1 MTNATLK
8 LSDVSL
14 DGGLAQLT
22 AAGLTDDAASRRA
35 SNFSRAANRL
45 VREGLR
51 GDTAVK
57 AYFVPGR
64 IEVLGKHTDYAGG
77 RSLLAAVER
86 GFSLVAVPRGD
97 STIRAFSQGFEPAEF
112 EFSPDL
118 APPMGEWSNYP
129 MTVAR
134 RIARNF
140 PGELRGA
147 DLSFVS
153 DLPVASGMS
162 SSSAMM
168 VTTFFALAGIN
179 DLWNRPELLDN
190 VGTERMILAEYLGTV
205 ENGQTFGSLA
215 GDKGVGTFG
224 GSEDH
229 TAMLCCKAGML
240 SEYSFCPVG
249 FHRDI
254 ALPEDVVF
262 VVGSSGVVAEKTGA
276 AREQFN
282 RASLLTQAVAQV
294 WRDATGRDDR
304 HMAAALASSPDAL
317 EQMRKALRDTP
328 HAEFSPADLSDRFEQ
343 FYAEIAEIIPAAGDA
358 LAAGDMEAFGTLV
371 DRSQEL
377 TTTQLKNQVAETIFL
392 AKTARE
398 NGALAASAFGAGFG
412 GSVWTLVRRD
422 DADAFIERWSD
433 IYHAAYPQHAERSAF
448 FATRPAPA
456 AMELS

>member
-1 MTNATLK
+1 LTLADLSIDGLVGKLKAT
-8 LSDVSL
+8 
-14 DGGLAQLT
+14 
-22 AAGLTDDAASRRA
+22 GLTDEAARRRA
-35 SNFSRAANRL
+35 SNFSQAANRL
-45 VREGLR
+45 VREGLP
-51 GDTAVK
+51 GDTAAR

-77 RSLLAAVER
+77 KSLLVAVER
-86 GFSLVAVPRGD
+86 GFSLVAVPRTD
-97 STIRAFSQGFEPAEF
+97 TTIRAFSYGFDPTEF

-118 APPMGEWSNYP
+118 TPTMGEWSNYP

-168 VTTFFALAGIN
+168 VTTFFAIAGIN
-179 DLWNRPELLDN
+179 DLWTRPELLEN
-190 VGTERMILAEYLGTV
+190 VGTDRAILAEYLGTV
-205 ENGQTFGSLA
+205 ENGQTFGTLA

-229 TAMLCCKAGML
+229 TAMLCCKANML

-254 ALPEDVVF
+254 PLSDDVTF

-276 AREQFN
+276 ARDQYN
-282 RASLLTQAVAQV
+282 RASFLTQAVAQV
-294 WRDATGRDDR
+294 WRDGTGRDDP
-304 HMAAALASSPDAL
+304 HMAAAVMSGPDAV
-317 EQMRKALRDTP
+317 ERIRKVLRETP
-328 HAEFSPADLSDRFEQ
+328 HAEFSPEDLSDRFEQ
-343 FYAEIAEIIPAAGDA
+343 FYAESFEIIPAAGDA
-358 LAAGDMEAFGTLV
+358 LERGDFEAFGAIV

-377 TTTQLKNQVAETIFL
+377 TTTQLKNQVEETVFL
-392 AKTARE
+392 ARTARE

-412 GSVWTLVRRD
+412 GSVWTLVPT
-422 DADAFIERWSD
+422 AEAEAFIERWSK
-433 IYHAAYPQHAERSAF
+433 IYHDTYPQHAERSAF
-448 FATRPAPA
+448 FATRPAPPV
-456 AMELS
+456 MEL

>member
-1 MTNATLK
+1 MPTLSQ
-8 LSDVSL
+8 LSAGEAL
-14 DGGLAQLT
+14 EHLL
-22 AAGLTDDAASRRA
+22 AAGLGQDAARRRVA
-35 SNFSRAANRL
+35 NFARAADTL
-45 VREGLR
+45 LAAGLAGSQQAR
-51 GDTAVK
+51 

-77 RSLLAAVER
+77 HSLLAAVER
-86 GFSLVAVPRGD
+86 GFSLVAVERED
-97 STIRAFSQGFEPAEF
+97 ATIRAYSQGFEPAQF

-118 APPMGEWSNYP
+118 VPPMGQWSNYP

-134 RIARNF
+134 RLARNF

-179 DLWNRPELLDN
+179 DLWSRPELLDN
-190 VGTERMILAEYLGTV
+190 VGQDRAILAEYLGTV
-205 ENGQTFGSLA
+205 ENGQSFGSLV

-240 SEYSFCPVG
+240 SDYSFCPVA

-254 ALPEDVVF
+254 ALPDDVVF

-276 AREQFN
+276 AREQYN

-294 WRDATGRDDR
+294 WRDATGRDDP
-304 HMAAALASSPDAL
+304 HMAAALASGPDAL
-317 EQMRKALRDTP
+317 ATMRRVLRETQ
-328 HAEFSPADLSDRFEQ
+328 HAEFSPDDLSDRFEQ
-343 FYAEIAEIIPAAGDA
+343 FYAESVEIIPAAGDA
-358 LAAGDMEAFGTLV
+358 LAAGDMETFGTLV

-377 TTTQLKNQVAETIFL
+377 TTTQLKNQVEETVFL
-392 AKTARE
+392 ARTARE
-398 NGALAASAFGAGFG
+398 CGALAASAFGAGFG

-422 DADAFIERWSD
+422 DADAFIARWST
-433 IYHAAYPQHAERSAF
+433 IYHEAYPQHAERSAF

-456 AMELS
+456 AMEL

>member
-1 MTNATLK
+1 MPTLRE
-8 LSDVSL
+8 LSAGGAVDHL
-14 DGGLAQLT
+14 LAAGLAQ
-22 AAGLTDDAASRRA
+22 DAARQ
-35 SNFSRAANRL
+35 RAANFARAADVL
-45 VREGLR
+45 VDAGVDAGREAR
-51 GDTAVK
+51 

-86 GFSLVAVPRGD
+86 GFSLVAVPRED
-97 STIRAFSQGFEPAEF
+97 NTIRAFSQGFAPAEF

-118 APPMGEWSNYP
+118 TPPMGEWSNYP

-140 PGELRGA
+140 SGELRGA
-147 DLSFVS
+147 NLSFVS

-179 DLWNRPELLDN
+179 DLWSRPELLEN
-190 VGTERMILAEYLGTV
+190 VGGERAILAEYLGTV
-205 ENGQTFGSLA
+205 ENGQSFGSLV

-240 SEYSFCPVG
+240 SEYSFCPVA

-254 ALPEDVVF
+254 TLPEDVVF

-276 AREQFN
+276 ARDQYN
-282 RASLLTQAVAQV
+282 RASFLTQAVAQV

-317 EQMRKALRDTP
+317 AQMRRALQETP
-328 HAEFSPADLSDRFEQ
+328 HAEFGPEDLSDRFEQ
-343 FYAEIAEIIPAAGDA
+343 FYAESVEIIPAAGDA
-358 LAAGDMEAFGTLV
+358 LAAGDMEAFGALV

-377 TTTQLKNQVAETIFL
+377 TTTQLKNQVEETVFL
-392 AKTARE
+392 ARTARE
-398 NGALAASAFGAGFG
+398 CGALAASAFGAGFG

-422 DADAFIERWSD
+422 EAEAFIDRWSA
-433 IYHAAYPQHAERSAF
+433 IYHEAYPQHAERSAF

-456 AMELS
+456 AMEL